1 MNELC
6 VWYTARGHKLN
17 FYVGWVT
24 GFCCPPIVSMSG
36 G

>member
-24 GFCCPPIVSMSG
+24 GFCCRPQ
-36 G
+36 